1 MPKSDRYYCHN
12 RRKYYLKVHIVL
24 VTKYRKPL
32 LSGNVSSGI
41 KTIFYTVAEKNG
53 CKILAME
60 TDVDH
65 IHVLLEYDTTERIC
79 DIVKE
84 LKQKST
90 YYLWE
95 QFVNVLK
102 SEYWK
107 KKIFWSDG
115 YFACSIGEV
124 SESTIHHYFYE
135 SFPDFFQQEKNA
147 YSYTYTL
154 LLEIVQEMVFSL
166 RNHTMHEYPAFQL
179 DKN

>member
-1 MPKSDRYYCHN
+1 MHS
-12 RRKYYLKVHIVL
+12 RRKIKPES
-24 VTKYRKPL
+24 TYRTCDKIQKPL
-32 LSGNVSSGI
+32 LHGNVSSSV
-41 KTIFYTVAEKNG
+41 KTIFIDIAEKNG
-53 CKILAME
+53 WKILAME

-65 IHVLLEYDTTERIC
+65 IHALLEYDTTESIC

-95 QFVNVLK
+95 QFASVLK

-124 SESTIHHYFYE
+124 SESTIQHYI
-135 SFPDFFQQEKNA
+135 KN
-147 YSYTYTL
+147 
-154 LLEIVQEMVFSL
+154 QG
-166 RNHTMHEYPAFQL
+166 
-179 DKN
+179 

>member
-1 MPKSDRYYCHN
+1 MHS
-12 RRKYYLKVHIVL
+12 RRKIKPES
-24 VTKYRKPL
+24 TYRTCDKIQKPL
-32 LSGNVSSGI
+32 LHGNVSSSV
-41 KTIFYTVAEKNG
+41 KTIFIDIPGRNDW
-53 CKILAME
+53 KILAME

-65 IHVLLEYDTTERIC
+65 IHALLDYDTTERIC

-95 QFVNVLK
+95 QFVSVLK

-124 SESTIHHYFYE
+124 SESTIQHYI
-135 SFPDFFQQEKNA
+135 KN
-147 YSYTYTL
+147 
-154 LLEIVQEMVFSL
+154 QG
-166 RNHTMHEYPAFQL
+166 
-179 DKN
+179 